1 MLISPVEQGD
11 PFDVAPGRTESCYFA
26 SINILRGS
34 RSPIGIRLK
43 VSRGRHSGARC
54 LNLKKTT
61 GPPLLLAFVDFLR
74 DFAKLLGLFVDCL

>member
-1 MLISPVEQGD
+1 MLISPVKEGEA

-54 LNLKKTT
+54 LILKK
-61 GPPLLLAFVDFLR
+61 PR
-74 DFAKLLGLFVDCL
+74 DRLCF